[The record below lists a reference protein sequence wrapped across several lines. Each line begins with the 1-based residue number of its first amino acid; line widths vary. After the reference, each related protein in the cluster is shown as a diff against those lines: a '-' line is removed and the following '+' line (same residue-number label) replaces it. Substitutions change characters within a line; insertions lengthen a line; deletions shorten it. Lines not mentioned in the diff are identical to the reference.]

1 VMPPEGAPIS
11 KVGTKRAASPERPE
25 HLKTESRQ
33 MGDLLLDV
41 AQNPQARAL
50 IKSLGLPI
58 PLPER
63 LARDTGP
70 WTAAPLRDRRVLVGA
85 TAGAGLVGVLAEC
98 LGPAGADP
106 FVDGPAELLAPFAAP
121 GETFGRPARAASA
134 LGERTKADALV
145 FDASGVDSPAALRG
159 VYEFFHAHVGR
170 VARSGRVVVLGRASS
185 DGPPERIAAGAALEG
200 FVRSLAK
207 EIGRLGATAN
217 LVLVE
222 AGAEAR
228 VAPVLRFMLSPRSAF
243 VTAQPLVV
251 GKRARG
257 AAEPV
262 LVRSLEKKTALVTG
276 AARGIGN
283 STARLL
289 AQEGAHV
296 LCLDR
301 PADDAA
307 TSQLAREIGGTPLLV
322 DMSAPDAPARIAD
335 AVRARGGVDVVVHN
349 AGITRDKTLA
359 RMSPELWDQVMG
371 VNLGAVIRVTEELTS
386 ANPLLKDGGRIVCL
400 SSIAGIAGNVGQT
413 NYAASKAGII
423 GYVRAL
429 SERLADRGITVNA
442 IAPGFIETRLTAA
455 IPVAI
460 REVARRMSALGQGGL
475 PEDVAQA
482 IVFLATPGAQGITG
496 RTLRVCGGS
505 LVGA

>member
-1 VMPPEGAPIS
+1 
-11 KVGTKRAASPERPE
+11 
-25 HLKTESRQ
+25 
-33 MGDLLLDV
+33 MGDFLLDV

-63 LARDTGP
+63 LARDRGP
-70 WTAAPLRDRRVLVGA
+70 WTAAPLRDRTVLVG
-85 TAGAGLVGVLAEC
+85 GAASAPLLGVIAEC
-98 LGPAGADP
+98 LAPAGADS
-106 FVDGPAELLAPFAAP
+106 FVDGAKERLAPFAAP
-121 GETFGRPARAASA
+121 GETFGRPAREASA
-134 LGERTKADALV
+134 LGERARVDALV
-145 FDASGVDSPAALRG
+145 FDASGLESAAALHEL
-159 VYEFFHAHVGR
+159 YEFFHTYAKR
-170 VARSGRVVVLGRASS
+170 VARSGRVVVLGRVTSGAT
-185 DGPPERIAAGAALEG
+185 PERAAVGAALEG

-228 VAPVLRFMLSPRSAF
+228 VGAVLRFVLSPRSAF
-243 VTAQPLVV
+243 VTAQPIVV
-251 GKRARG
+251 SSRARG
-257 AAEPV
+257 GAEPPT
-262 LVRSLEKKTALVTG
+262 VRSLEKKTALVTG

-283 STARLL
+283 ATARLL

-307 TSQLAREIGGTPLLV
+307 TSQLAREIGGTPMLV
-322 DMSAPDAPARIAD
+322 DMSAPDAPARIVA
-335 AVRARGGVDVVVHN
+335 AVSARGGVDVVVHN

-359 RMSPELWDQVMG
+359 RMSAELWDQVID
-371 VNLGAVIRVTEELTS
+371 VNLGAVIRTTEELAKGS
-386 ANPLLKDGGRIVCL
+386 LKDGGRIVCL

-413 NYAASKAGII
+413 NYGASKAGII

-429 SERLADRGITVNA
+429 AEQLADRGITVNA